1 METWGRA
8 ACNPMKRQCTYVST
22 DTICNSKSQKTGNL
36 ISVAT
41 LVVNGNLGAGCLQPN
56 EYAMY
61 LCMSSTDLYCALYI
75 CFGRGSK
82 KNKRKKKV
90 ATRYH
95 VALCCSSNS
104 TAWTS
109 KSIIIW
115 LLFSHFLSQHKF
127 KFLSKLYIPSTYS
140 KHWPYIVAHT
150 IDCVCSKILNHYF
163 LINNAH

>member
-1 METWGRA
+1 MCKNFSCKWNGNLGAGCLQPNEYAMYLR
-8 ACNPMKRQCTYVST
+8 MYYVST

-104 TAWTS
+104 TAWTP
-109 KSIIIW
+109 KSVIIW
-115 LLFSHFLSQHKF
+115 LLFSQFLTR
-127 KFLSKLYIPSTYS
+127 LS
-140 KHWPYIVAHT
+140 
-150 IDCVCSKILNHYF
+150 
-163 LINNAH
+163 